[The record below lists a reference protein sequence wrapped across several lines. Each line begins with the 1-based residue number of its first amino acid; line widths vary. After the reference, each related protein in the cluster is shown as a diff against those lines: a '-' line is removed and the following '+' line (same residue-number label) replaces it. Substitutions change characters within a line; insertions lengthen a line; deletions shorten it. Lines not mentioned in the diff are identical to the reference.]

1 MNVSLD
7 QTVEAR
13 ALASLGTS
21 DDWIYRRASDIIA
34 RGAPACA
41 DTVADIGCGAGRLRR
56 YLQHGDIRY
65 IGVDAIRHD
74 GFPNDA
80 RFHHADLDVDAVPLN
95 DETADITVA
104 IEIIEHLD
112 NPRRF
117 VRELTRITRTGG
129 LIIVSTP
136 NQLSLLSKVTLVF
149 KNQFNA
155 FQEAPGLY
163 PCHRTALL
171 EVDLVRIARECGL
184 EGIDI
189 HYTDRGRI
197 PGTSRHWPAW
207 LGLRGR
213 AFSDNVLLSAVRG
226 AA

>member
-1 MNVSLD
+1 MNLSSA
-7 QTVEAR
+7 QCVEAR
-13 ALASLGTS
+13 ARASLGTS
-21 DDWIYRRASDIIA
+21 DDSIYRRASDIIA
-34 RGAPACA
+34 LRAPASTS
-41 DTVADIGCGAGRLRR
+41 TVADIGCGAGRLRC
-56 YLQHGDIRY
+56 YLQHGIRY

-80 RFHHADLDVDAVPLN
+80 LFLQADLDQDPVPLD
-95 DETADITVA
+95 DETADITAA
-104 IEIIEHLD
+104 IETIEHLD

-117 VRELTRITRTGG
+117 MRELTRVTRAGG

-136 NQLSLLSKVTLVF
+136 NQLSLLSKMTLIF
-149 KNQFNA
+149 KNEFNA

-171 EVDLVRIARECGL
+171 EIDLIRIARECGL
-184 EGIDI
+184 EGIEV

-197 PGTSRHWPAW
+197 PGTSRHWPTW

-213 AFSDNVLLSAVRG
+213 AYSDNILLSAVRR